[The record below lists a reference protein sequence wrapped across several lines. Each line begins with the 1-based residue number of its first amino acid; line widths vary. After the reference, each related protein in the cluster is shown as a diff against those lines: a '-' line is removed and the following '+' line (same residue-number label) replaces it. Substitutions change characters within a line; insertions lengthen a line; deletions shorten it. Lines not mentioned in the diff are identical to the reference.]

1 MKIQFLNHRSH
12 VSGVFTNY
20 MWLVVTLLVWLYRI
34 SIIAESSIGEFW
46 PIALK
51 LRI

>member
-20 MWLVVTLLVWLYRI
+20 MWLVVTLLDSVAIQDFYYCRKFQWRVLAY
-34 SIIAESSIGEFW
+34 SI
-46 PIALK
+46 K
-51 LRI
+51 T